1 MLTYADINVGDTAEF
16 SKTITEKEV
25 YSFAE
30 VSGDFNPV
38 HVDPEF
44 ASKSMFGK
52 QIAHG
57 VLSGSLISTVLGTKL
72 PGQDTIYLGQNFKF
86 LAPVF
91 FGDTLT
97 AKVEVAEKKDE
108 KHIIK
113 LRTFVMNQD
122 GKIVVD
128 GEAVVMKKINN

>member
-16 SKTITEKEV
+16 SKIITEKEV
-25 YSFAE
+25 YGFAE

-44 ASKSMFGK
+44 AKNSMFGK

-86 LAPVF
+86 KAPVF

-128 GEAVVMKKINN
+128 GEAVVMKK